1 MYFFEIPTF
10 SIPLSKKRTIK
21 SVTGFSQ
28 TTESIK
34 AFKCFFETYQGHLR
48 IKSESYNSQNHVIRN
63 TSFDHR
69 GQVSEEAF
77 YNDDASP
84 NYKLKYEYNDKHILT
99 RQLMYLSDGSLWLT
113 YKITHNTLGQIDH
126 IVIENKGGTVI
137 KTSNYFYSE
146 QGTLEKI
153 DMGSMGTFEY
163 NYDPQQKLV
172 AVSLFT
178 PSASRNGDH
187 FQLLYDT
194 ESLLNKIIYNN
205 DEITLFEYS
214 FEQ

>member
-10 SIPLSKKRTIK
+10 TIPLPTKINIE
-21 SVTGFSQ
+21 SVTGFSTNSAQ
-28 TTESIK
+28 HQPN
-34 AFKCFFETYQGHLR
+34 KCFFELYKDKIRT
-48 IKSESYNSQNHVIRN
+48 KSESYNSQNQIIRKV
-63 TSFDHR
+63 SFDEK
-69 GQVSEEAF
+69 GMVSEEVF
-77 YNDDASP
+77 YNDDASL